1 MLYWCLT
8 LFALGI
14 MAFLDTFFNY
24 GEIFQRVNSVMFMLI
39 SLGLLVRTRMMMK
52 TGKLEKLTEE
62 NKIYRQQFTQLDHP
76 AETKEKEEA
85 FVK

>member
-24 GEIFQRVNSVMFMLI
+24 GEIFQRVNSVLFMLI
-39 SLGLLVRTRMMMK
+39 SLGLLIRTRMMIK

-62 NKIYRQQFTQLDHP
+62 NKIYRQQFTPSDHR
-76 AETKEKEEA
+76 AEIKEKEEA
-85 FVK
+85 VV